1 MFPVMHRSLAIL
13 LTVAVLVS
21 CDDTPEPPPQLLEES
36 RKKEDEGPKKPT
48 TQELL
53 SGPRGVIS
61 LGALPLTV
69 RAPKD
74 WKVNS
79 LANGNIM
86 LLQGP
91 TPSGEAQISLSRRP
105 TAKSEQI
112 EAVIKGARKEMSATQ
127 SSVRMADTRELP
139 GGARV
144 FERQSIGRMM
154 PAVPLDDEGKTM
166 SKPSPAM
173 NWTITVFVPEGSVFE
188 SYELNF
194 IGLTVDQYEADQRL
208 LREIID
214 SLALADAAAPPPP
227 PA

>member
-1 MFPVMHRSLAIL
+1 MHPFPSRFLLAAL
-13 LTVAVLVS
+13 LAAGLA
-21 CDDTPEPPPQLLEES
+21 CDDAPEPPPQLLEQS
-36 RKKEDEGPKKPT
+36 RKEDEGPKKPT

-86 LLQGP
+86 FLQGP

-112 EAVIKGARKEMSATQ
+112 EAVINGARKEMAATQ
-127 SSVRMADTRELP
+127 SSVKKAETRELP

-173 NWTITVFVPEGSVFE
+173 SWTITVFVPEGNLFE
-188 SYELNF
+188 AYELNF

-214 SLALADAAAPPPP
+214 SLAVASAAAPPPP
-227 PA
+227 A